1 MSTHKNI
8 NRICVAVTIL
18 ALVITII
25 FMNGKKLGLKSQ
37 YDEDSEVYEDS
48 AYFTTND
55 LNGNWDDSE
64 ATIITLDGDT
74 CKISG
79 NGAYVNGNQVVISGG
94 GKYVISGTWNDGNI
108 VVDAYESSK
117 VYIKLNGVDI
127 NCSDD
132 ACLRVNQ
139 ADKVFF
145 TLAEG
150 TENILESGA
159 EYSDEALEDGTG
171 GTIFAHD
178 DLTINGSGSL
188 TITANYKHG
197 IDANDDLII
206 TGGTIAINAV
216 TDGIHVNDSF
226 RMKDADIVIEAGDDG
241 IITSKEE
248 AYVYIESG
256 LLNITSSD
264 DGIHATGD
272 VLVEGG
278 NVDISSGD
286 DGIHS
291 DTNVSINDGI
301 INIPKC
307 YEGIEALNIDIAGG
321 ETYIYPTDDGLNAN
335 GGSGDMFSFGGM
347 QGGMN
352 VNMGEAA
359 PGFNPDNMFEQSDSE
374 SESDT
379 GVSDGQTVEVLNDVK
394 QSDSES
400 ESDTGAAEGQTV
412 KVMNDVE
419 QSDSGS
425 ESDTGAAEGQTVK
438 VLNDV
443 EQSKNESV
451 NTGENADNTEEQ
463 ETCINISGGKLTI
476 INENGQDADGI
487 DSNGSIYISGG
498 EIYVSLSG
506 NGTNN
511 ALDYASENGGIC
523 EITGGTIIACGGNG
537 MVEAISDT
545 STQCSIMY
553 NLSTAVDAGS
563 TVTLKDADNKE
574 IISYN
579 VPCSFSSVVVST
591 PKMQQNETYTL
602 TMGDIIEEITTESI
616 SGTYGEAVSTM
627 GGMGGMKG
635 GMRGGRRF
643 DRNTQ
648 GTEGGATEINTQ
660 GTEDGATE
668 INTQE
673 TADGTTDS
681 NIQETEDGT
690 SYTNTQETAGGATD
704 SNTQD
709 TTAVT
714 DDGNRKEMVDKT
726 TDMGSE
732 NMEDFTPPDM
742 NGEQNFR
749 PGAGMTEQNT
759 STEEDIEEDTITY
772 SSKKEVT
779 SKEWMW
785 LGAASGVLI
794 LGLLV
799 ALIYKRW

>member
-79 NGAYVNGNQVVISGG
+79 NGVYVNGNQVVISGG

-150 TENILESGA
+150 TENNLESGA

-278 NVDISSGD
+278 NVDISAGD

-291 DTNVSINDGI
+291 DTNVSINDGN

-335 GGSGDMFSFGGM
+335 GGSGDKFSFGGM

-359 PGFNPDNMFEQSDSE
+359 PDFNPDNMFEQSDSE

-379 GVSDGQTVEVLNDVK
+379 GAS
-394 QSDSES
+394 
-400 ESDTGAAEGQTV
+400 EGQAV

-425 ESDTGAAEGQTVK
+425 ESDTGASEGQTVK

-579 VPCSFSSVVVST
+579 VPCSFSSLVVST
-591 PKMQQNETYTL
+591 PKMEQNTSYTL
-602 TMGDIIEEITTESI
+602 TMGDTVEEITTESLT
-616 SGTYGEAVSTM
+616 GTYGEAVSTM

-673 TADGTTDS
+673 TA
-681 NIQETEDGT
+681 
-690 SYTNTQETAGGATD
+690 GGATD

-714 DDGNRKEMVDKT
+714 DDGNRKEIVDKT

-749 PGAGMTEQNT
+749 SGAGMPEQNT
-759 STEEDIEEDTITY
+759 STEEDVEEDTITY

>member
-79 NGAYVNGNQVVISGG
+79 NGVYVNGNQVVISGG

-150 TENILESGA
+150 TENNLESGA

-206 TGGTIAINAV
+206 TGGAITINAV

-278 NVDISSGD
+278 NVDISAGD

-291 DTNVSINDGI
+291 DTNVSINDGN

-335 GGSGDMFSFGGM
+335 GGSGDKFSFGGM

-359 PGFNPDNMFEQSDSE
+359 PDFNPDNMFEQSDSE

-379 GVSDGQTVEVLNDVK
+379 GAS
-394 QSDSES
+394 
-400 ESDTGAAEGQTV
+400 EGQAV

-425 ESDTGAAEGQTVK
+425 ESDTGASEGQTVK

-579 VPCSFSSVVVST
+579 VPCSFSSLVVST
-591 PKMQQNETYTL
+591 PKMEQNTSYTL
-602 TMGDIIEEITTESI
+602 TMGDTVEEITTESLT
-616 SGTYGEAVSTM
+616 GTYGEAVSTM

-673 TADGTTDS
+673 TA
-681 NIQETEDGT
+681 
-690 SYTNTQETAGGATD
+690 GGATD

-714 DDGNRKEMVDKT
+714 DDGNRKEIVDKT

-749 PGAGMTEQNT
+749 SGAGMPEQNT
-759 STEEDIEEDTITY
+759 STEEDVEEDTITY

>member
-79 NGAYVNGNQVVISGG
+79 NGVYVNGNQVVISGG

-132 ACLRVNQ
+132 ACLRANQ

-150 TENILESGA
+150 TENNLESGA

-272 VLVEGG
+272 VLVGGG
-278 NVDISSGD
+278 NVDISAGD

-291 DTNVSINDGI
+291 DTNVSINDGN

-335 GGSGDMFSFGGM
+335 GGSGDKFSFGGM

-359 PGFNPDNMFEQSDSE
+359 PDFNPDNMFEQSDSE

-379 GVSDGQTVEVLNDVK
+379 GAS
-394 QSDSES
+394 
-400 ESDTGAAEGQTV
+400 EGQTV

-425 ESDTGAAEGQTVK
+425 ESDTGASEGQTVK

-579 VPCSFSSVVVST
+579 VPCSFSSLVVST
-591 PKMQQNETYTL
+591 PKMEQNTSYTL
-602 TMGDIIEEITTESI
+602 TMGDTVEEITTESLT
-616 SGTYGEAVSTM
+616 GTYGEAVSTM

-648 GTEGGATEINTQ
+648 GTAGGATEINTQ

-668 INTQE
+668 I
-673 TADGTTDS
+673 
-681 NIQETEDGT
+681 
-690 SYTNTQETAGGATD
+690 NTQETAGGATD

-714 DDGNRKEMVDKT
+714 DDGNRKEIVDKT

-749 PGAGMTEQNT
+749 SGAGMPEQNT
-759 STEEDIEEDTITY
+759 STEEDVEEDTITY

>member
-8 NRICVAVTIL
+8 NRICVVVTIL

-108 VVDAYESSK
+108 VVDAYKSSK
-117 VYIKLNGVDI
+117 VYIKLNGVNI

-278 NVDISSGD
+278 NVDISAGD

-291 DTNVSINDGI
+291 DTNVSINDGN

-335 GGSGDMFSFGGM
+335 GGSGDMFGFGGM
-347 QGGMN
+347 QGEMN

-359 PGFNPDNMFEQSDSE
+359 PDFNPDNMFEQSDSE
-374 SESDT
+374 SESD
-379 GVSDGQTVEVLNDVK
+379 K
-394 QSDSES
+394 
-400 ESDTGAAEGQTV
+400 GASEGQTV
-412 KVMNDVE
+412 KVLNDVE

-425 ESDTGAAEGQTVK
+425 ESDTGASEGQTVE

-451 NTGENADNTEEQ
+451 NTGENTGNTEEQ

-487 DSNGSIYISGG
+487 DSNGSLYISGG

-579 VPCSFSSVVVST
+579 VPCSFSSLVVST

-602 TMGDIIEEITTESI
+602 TMGDTVEEITTESLT
-616 SGTYGEAVSTM
+616 GTYGEAVSTM

-648 GTEGGATEINTQ
+648 GIEGGAKEINTQ

-673 TADGTTDS
+673 TADG
-681 NIQETEDGT
+681 
-690 SYTNTQETAGGATD
+690 ATD

-709 TTAVT
+709 KTAVT
-714 DDGNRKEMVDKT
+714 DDGNRKEIVDNT

-749 PGAGMTEQNT
+749 PGAGMPEQNT
-759 STEEDIEEDTITY
+759 STEEDVEEDTITY

>member
-127 NCSDD
+127 NCLDD

-178 DLTINGSGSL
+178 DLTFNGSGSL

-241 IITSKEE
+241 VVTSKEE

-278 NVDISSGD
+278 NVDISAGD

-291 DTNVSINDGI
+291 DTNVSINDGN

-321 ETYIYPTDDGLNAN
+321 ETYIYPADDGLNAN
-335 GGSGDMFSFGGM
+335 GGSSDMLGFGGM
-347 QGGMN
+347 QGEMN
-352 VNMGEAA
+352 VNMGEVA
-359 PGFNPDNMFEQSDSE
+359 PDFNPDNMF
-374 SESDT
+374 
-379 GVSDGQTVEVLNDVK
+379 
-394 QSDSES
+394 
-400 ESDTGAAEGQTV
+400 
-412 KVMNDVE
+412 E

-425 ESDTGAAEGQTVK
+425 ESDTGAAEGQTVE

-443 EQSKNESV
+443 KQSKNESV
-451 NTGENADNTEEQ
+451 NKGENADNTEEQ

-487 DSNGSIYISGG
+487 DSNGSVYISGG

-579 VPCSFSSVVVST
+579 VPCSFSSLVVST

-602 TMGDIIEEITTESI
+602 TMGDITEEITTESI

-648 GTEGGATEINTQ
+648 GT
-660 GTEDGATE
+660 
-668 INTQE
+668 
-673 TADGTTDS
+673 AD
-681 NIQETEDGT
+681 
-690 SYTNTQETAGGATD
+690 GATD

-714 DDGNRKEMVDKT
+714 DDGNRKEIVDKT
-726 TDMGSE
+726 TDMGSG

-749 PGAGMTEQNT
+749 SGAGMPEQNT
-759 STEEDIEEDTITY
+759 STEEDVEEDTITY